1 MLVLNLLILPTA
13 CLDFFFFLDIIPL
26 VTQILL
32 SICWSYYIMTI
43 GKLIVFQ
50 QAAWEPETIRSYVPM
65 ATQTTF
71 LLATLYPPDSRLRLA
86 RRVPA
91 HPAPPLGCLEQAAR
105 CRYRS
110 AGEGPGPG
118 HTR

>member
-65 ATQTTF
+65 ATQTAF
-71 LLATLYPPDSRLRLA
+71 LLTTLCVSDSRLRLA
-86 RRVPA
+86 QLAPA
-91 HPAPPLGCLEQAAR
+91 HPAPPLGCPELAAR
-105 CRYRS
+105 CRHRS
-110 AGEGPGPG
+110 AGGWPGPERT
-118 HTR
+118 H